1 MNPVKDKHLQ
11 IVGLRVG
18 RETLGLPISLVR
30 EIVRVPEITQV
41 PNAPLHIEGVI
52 NLRGK
57 IIAVIDLGKRFGEAA
72 IERSS
77 KSRIVVVELE
87 ERLVGLLVN
96 SASEVLR
103 LAPSEIEAP
112 QNVFPNED
120 MNYVTGVGK
129 LNDRL
134 IILLDLSRIL
144 QRVELQRL
152 SEIAELASTP
162 VDAGA
167 SRLR

>member
-1 MNPVKDKHLQ
+1 MDKQLQ

-30 EIVRVPEITQV
+30 EIVRVPEITPV
-41 PNAPLHIEGVI
+41 PNAPDHIEGVI

-57 IIAVIDLGKRFGEAA
+57 IIAVVDLSKRFGEAA
-72 IERSS
+72 IERNS
-77 KSRIVVVELE
+77 KSRIVVVEMDD
-87 ERLVGLLVN
+87 RLVGLLVN

-103 LAPSEIEAP
+103 LSPSEIEAP
-112 QNVFPNED
+112 QNVFPNEE
-120 MNYVTGVGK
+120 MSYVTGVGK
-129 LNDRL
+129 LHDRL
-134 IILLDLSRIL
+134 IIMLDLNRIL

-152 SEIAELASTP
+152 DEVADLASTSMG
-162 VDAGA
+162 AGP

>member
-1 MNPVKDKHLQ
+1 LDKQLQ
-11 IVGLRVG
+11 IVGLRIG

-30 EIVRVPEITQV
+30 EIVRVPEITPV
-41 PNAPLHIEGVI
+41 PNAPEHIEGVI

-57 IIAVIDLGKRFGEAA
+57 IIAVVDLSKRFGEGA

-77 KSRIVVVELE
+77 KSRVVVVEME
-87 ERLVGLLVN
+87 GRLVGLLVS
-96 SASEVLR
+96 SASEVLK
-103 LAPSEIEAP
+103 LSPSEIEAP
-112 QNVFPNED
+112 QNVFPNEE

-134 IILLDLSRIL
+134 ILLLDLSRIL

-152 SEIAELASTP
+152 SEVAEF
-162 VDAGA
+162 AGA
-167 SRLR
+167 SMGARPSLHR

>member
-1 MNPVKDKHLQ
+1 
-11 IVGLRVG
+11 
-18 RETLGLPISLVR
+18 
-30 EIVRVPEITQV
+30 
-41 PNAPLHIEGVI
+41 
-52 NLRGK
+52 
-57 IIAVIDLGKRFGEAA
+57 
-72 IERSS
+72 
-77 KSRIVVVELE
+77 
-87 ERLVGLLVN
+87 
-96 SASEVLR
+96 LR

-152 SEIAELASTP
+152 SEITELASTP